1 MGRKTWSIS
10 RQPTLKYVIT
20 NYDERIT
27 VIFLYRA
34 VLALLFTRNGGTAVI
49 HHFQFVISNAELCIF
64 TIMDTV
70 LITGGT
76 GLVGRAL
83 TKLLTEIGYKVIILS
98 RHMSN
103 GYTDNELVSY
113 AHWDIARQTID
124 EAAIQQADYIVH
136 LAGANV
142 GDKRWTAARKR
153 EIVSSRVQS
162 AGLLFDALSKYPNK
176 VKKVISASGIGYY
189 GENKGGTA
197 FTENDPPFSDFLG
210 NTCVAWESSVLKM
223 RELQKKVV
231 ILRTGIALSLG
242 GGALKEFYKPL
253 QFGFATILGNGE
265 QYVSWIHLHDLARI
279 YLSAIVNHDLEGIYN
294 AAAPH
299 PVQNKELVMTM
310 AQEAKGRSFLP
321 VYVPSFALKL
331 ALGEMSI
338 EVLKSCRVSSVKIQ
352 ETGFVFSY
360 PDIRGAME
368 NIFQEKDK

>member
-1 MGRKTWSIS
+1 
-10 RQPTLKYVIT
+10 
-20 NYDERIT
+20 
-27 VIFLYRA
+27 
-34 VLALLFTRNGGTAVI
+34 
-49 HHFQFVISNAELCIF
+49 
-64 TIMDTV
+64 MDTV

-83 TKLLTEIGYKVIILS
+83 TKLLTDVGYKVIVLS
-98 RHMSN
+98 RRN
-103 GYTDNELVSY
+103 GGSADNELVSY
-113 AHWDIARQTID
+113 AHWDVARQTID

-142 GDKRWTAARKR
+142 GDKRWTASRKK
-153 EIVSSRVQS
+153 EIVHSRTQS
-162 AGLLFDALSKYPNK
+162 AELLFKALSKHPNK

-189 GENKGGTA
+189 GENKSGPA
-197 FTENDPPFSDFLG
+197 FTENDPPEKDFLG
-210 NTCVAWESSVLKM
+210 TTCVAWENSILKM
-223 RELQKKVV
+223 RDLQKKVV
-231 ILRTGIALSLG
+231 ILRTGIALSLA

-279 YLSAIVNHDLEGIYN
+279 YLSAIVNHNLEGIYN
-294 AAAPH
+294 VASPH

-310 AQEAKGRSFLP
+310 AQEAKGKSFIP
-321 VYVPSFALKL
+321 VHVPTFALKV

-338 EVLKSCRVSSVKIQ
+338 EVLKSCRVSTAKIQ

-360 PDIRGAME
+360 PDIRAAME